1 MNFLKTGLGVFV
13 SQVISLLLIPILSR
27 IYAPSEFA
35 ELGYFLGLFAIVA
48 PICSLRLSDAIVVAK
63 YQRSAHA
70 LFELS
75 ILICALLSVVVGG
88 GIYLFSGDEKIAIY
102 MILMIISYT
111 GIQRSLFWLIRS
123 SKFGSYSI
131 LNATMTALVPIFQL
145 SFYYLGY
152 FGGLLDATLVSYL
165 LVALIGNFYCYKM
178 TPKRNLSIYI
188 MIYSLKKQS
197 KFIKYLTPYS
207 IVGSLK
213 QKIPYILLGSDSNV
227 TGYLMQADRIM
238 NAPNSLLSS
247 AIRPVLYRFYSNN
260 GVNQKNAHFVETIVK
275 FIVVIVAPIVALM
288 IFNSEKFVIVVLGKE
303 WAGASNIFS
312 LVIISSGFFM
322 ITNWMDRL
330 LDVMSQQ
337 KIGLIIESIMSMII
351 VLSLLSFSALI
362 DSGHAIVLLYT
373 VLMIIGSLIWLS
385 TMYYFIGLGVSKLVN
400 TLIFIFT
407 ISVVSYMMNIFLIN
421 SEYYL
426 SIYSSCYVSVVL
438 LFLFSYKNKLLE
450 VARV

>member
-1 MNFLKTGLGVFV
+1 
-13 SQVISLLLIPILSR
+13 
-27 IYAPSEFA
+27 
-35 ELGYFLGLFAIVA
+35 
-48 PICSLRLSDAIVVAK
+48 
-63 YQRSAHA
+63 
-70 LFELS
+70 
-75 ILICALLSVVVGG
+75 
-88 GIYLFSGDEKIAIY
+88 
-102 MILMIISYT
+102 
-111 GIQRSLFWLIRS
+111 
-123 SKFGSYSI
+123 
-131 LNATMTALVPIFQL
+131 
-145 SFYYLGY
+145 
-152 FGGLLDATLVSYL
+152 
-165 LVALIGNFYCYKM
+165 
-178 TPKRNLSIYI
+178 
-188 MIYSLKKQS
+188 
-197 KFIKYLTPYS
+197 
-207 IVGSLK
+207 
-213 QKIPYILLGSDSNV
+213 